1 MRAPRAAFAPR
12 TVTPAETTLGRGE
25 FVAMMAVL
33 ISSVAFSIDA
43 MLPALPQIA
52 AELTP
57 QAVNNAQLVLT
68 SFVLG
73 LGIGTFVAGPL
84 ADRFGRRAVIL
95 AGMALYALA
104 ALAAAAAPTLE
115 WLLALRLL
123 QGIGAAGPRIASL
136 ALIRDLYQG
145 RQMAQI
151 TSFIM
156 TIFILIP
163 ALAPSVGA
171 VVMALAGWR
180 GIFPAFALF
189 GLTGAAWLALRQ
201 PETLPPDRRRPLR
214 LRPLRQ
220 AAAEVVA
227 HRLVRLYIAVLA
239 LGFGQMFAVLSAI
252 QQIYDITFGIRDS
265 FPLWLMGSAL
275 LSGGGT
281 LINARLVVRLGMRR
295 LAIAAYAAQTVL
307 SAALLVA
314 MWAGVIPAGLA
325 FPAFYL
331 WTISVFFMAG
341 LTFGNLNALALQP
354 MGHIAGT
361 ASSVIGA
368 ISTVGA
374 VAIAAP
380 IGLAFD
386 GTPAPLIVGTFAC
399 SALAWLL
406 MRRARD
412 ADPAPK
418 TMPPPAGV

>member
-1 MRAPRAAFAPR
+1 MRAPRTAFAPR
-12 TVTPAETTLGRGE
+12 TSAAPDAALGRGE

-43 MLPALPQIA
+43 MLPALPRIA
-52 AELTP
+52 ADLTP
-57 QAVNNAQLVLT
+57 QAVNRAQLVLT

-84 ADRFGRRAVIL
+84 ADRFGRKATII

-136 ALIRDLYQG
+136 ALVRDLYQG

-156 TIFILIP
+156 TIFILVP

-171 VVMALAGWR
+171 VIMAIAGWR

-201 PETLPPDRRRPLR
+201 PETLPPERRRPLR

-220 AAAEVVA
+220 AVHEVVG

-252 QQIYDITFGIRDS
+252 QQIYDVTFGIRES

-295 LAIAAYAAQTVL
+295 LAIAAYATQTVL
-307 SAALLVA
+307 SAALLAA
-314 MWAGVIPAGLA
+314 MWAGAIPAHLA

-386 GTPAPLIVGTFAC
+386 GTPAPLIAGTFAC
-399 SALAWLL
+399 SALAWIL

-418 TMPPPAGV
+418 TTPPPAGV

>member
-1 MRAPRAAFAPR
+1 MRAPRTAFAPR
-12 TVTPAETTLGRGE
+12 TSAAPDAALGRGE

-43 MLPALPQIA
+43 MLPALPRIA
-52 AELTP
+52 ADLTP
-57 QAVNNAQLVLT
+57 QAVNRAQMVLT

-84 ADRFGRRAVIL
+84 ADRFGRKATII

-136 ALIRDLYQG
+136 ALVRDLYQG

-156 TIFILIP
+156 TIFILVP

-171 VVMALAGWR
+171 VIMAIAGWR

-201 PETLPPDRRRPLR
+201 PETLPPERRRPLR

-220 AAAEVVA
+220 AVREVVG

-252 QQIYDITFGIRDS
+252 QQIYDVTFGIRES

-295 LAIAAYAAQTVL
+295 LAIAAYATQTVL
-307 SAALLVA
+307 SAALLAA
-314 MWAGVIPAGLA
+314 MWAGAIPAHLA

-386 GTPAPLIVGTFAC
+386 GTPAPLIAGTFAC
-399 SALAWLL
+399 SALAWIL

-418 TMPPPAGV
+418 TTPPPAGV